1 MIGSGI
7 RQFRLGSDI
16 LLAGCEYMGQFIYG
30 PLALTVAPRASGRR
44 AVITIPGFTG
54 TDDAVA
60 PLNDALSG
68 LGYTA
73 ESWGL
78 GINSGVPGRH
88 KFEQQITQIAK
99 RASRLAETT
108 GNRVSLV
115 GHSLG
120 GMFAREIGRR
130 HPRLIDRVITMGSP
144 AHVTRSSDDGGGAPG
159 VHGRPLG
166 RRDRDHLFS
175 DQPPPGLPLVAIYSR
190 LDAIAPVMTTQIP
203 AGLLRDPNGAPREN
217 IEVLCSHL
225 GMAVN
230 PLVQIVVADRLARPL
245 HDWGPF
251 DASRYFPLPIRLAH
265 SIFYPPVN
273 DQIGNDQ
280 APA

>member
-1 MIGSGI
+1 MINNGI

-16 LLAGCEYMGQFIYG
+16 LLAGCEYMGQFMFG
-30 PLALTVAPRASGRR
+30 PLALTVAPRASWRR

-54 TDDAVA
+54 TDEAVA
-60 PLNDALSG
+60 PLNDALSN
-68 LGYTA
+68 LGYIA

-88 KFEQQITQIAK
+88 KFEQQINDIAK
-99 RASRLAETT
+99 RASRLAEST
-108 GNRVSLV
+108 GARVSLV

-130 HPRLIDRVITMGSP
+130 YPQLIDRVLTLGSP
-144 AHVTRSSDDGGGAPG
+144 AHLMRSDEAPSMAG
-159 VHGRPLG
+159 VRGRPLG

-175 DQPPPGLPLVAIYSR
+175 DQPPPGMPLVAIYSR

-203 AGLLRDPNGAPREN
+203 PDLLNDPDGAPREN
-217 IEVLCSHL
+217 VEVLCSHL

-230 PLVQIVVADRLARPL
+230 PLVQIVIADRLAHPL
-245 HDWGPF
+245 EDWRPF

-265 SIFYPPVN
+265 SVFYPPVN
-273 DQIGNDQ
+273 DQ

>member
-1 MIGSGI
+1 MINNGI
-7 RQFRLGSDI
+7 RQFRLGGDLI
-16 LLAGCEYMGQFIYG
+16 LAGCEYVSQFIYG
-30 PLALTVAPRASGRR
+30 PLALTVAPRAAGPR

-54 TDDAVA
+54 TDEAVA

-78 GINSGVPGRH
+78 GVNSGVPGRH
-88 KFEQQITQIAK
+88 KFETQINQIAK

-108 GNRVSLV
+108 GARVSLV

-130 HPRLIDRVITMGSP
+130 YPQLIDRVITMGSP
-144 AHVTRSSDDGGGAPG
+144 AHVIREDGAEPAPAG
-159 VHGRPLG
+159 THGRPLG

-175 DQPPPGLPLVAIYSR
+175 DQPPPGMPLVAIYSR

-203 AGLLRDPNGAPREN
+203 ADFLSDPDGAPREN

-230 PLVQIVVADRLARPL
+230 PLVQIVIADRLAQPAY
-245 HDWGPF
+245 DWRPF
-251 DASRYFPLPIRLAH
+251 DASRYFPLPVRLAQ
-265 SIFYPPVN
+265 SVFYPPVN
-273 DQIGNDQ
+273 DQ
-280 APA
+280 APL

>member
-1 MIGSGI
+1 MIDNGI
-7 RQFRLGSDI
+7 RQIRLGGDI

-30 PLALTVAPRASGRR
+30 PLALTVAPRAASPR

-54 TDDAVA
+54 TDEAVA

-78 GINSGVPGRH
+78 GVNSGVPARS
-88 KFEQQITQIAK
+88 KFEQQVNQIAK
-99 RASRLAETT
+99 RALRLADKT
-108 GNRVSLV
+108 GARVSLV

-130 HPRLIDRVITMGSP
+130 YPLLIDRVVTMGSP
-144 AHVTRSSDDGGGAPG
+144 AHVARADDQPAEPGG
-159 VHGRPLG
+159 HGRPLG

-175 DQPPPGLPLVAIYSR
+175 DQPPPGLPLIAIYSR
-190 LDAIAPVMTTQIP
+190 LDAIAPVRTTQIP
-203 AGLLRDPNGAPREN
+203 LDFMVDPEGAPREN
-217 IEVLCSHL
+217 VEVLCSHL

-230 PLVQIVVADRLARPL
+230 PLVQIVIADRLAQPL
-245 HDWGPF
+245 HDWRPF
-251 DASRYFPLPIRLAH
+251 DAGRYFPLPARLAQ
-265 SIFYPPVN
+265 SMFYPPVN
-273 DQIGNDQ
+273 DQV
-280 APA
+280 PA

>member
-1 MIGSGI
+1 MINNGI

-16 LLAGCEYMGQFIYG
+16 LLAGCEYMGQFMFG

-54 TDDAVA
+54 TDEAVA
-60 PLNDALSG
+60 PLNDALSN
-68 LGYTA
+68 LGYIA

-88 KFEQQITQIAK
+88 KFEQQINDIAK
-99 RASRLAETT
+99 RASRLAEST
-108 GNRVSLV
+108 GARVSLV

-130 HPRLIDRVITMGSP
+130 YPQLIDRVLTLGSP
-144 AHVTRSSDDGGGAPG
+144 AHLMRSDEAPSMAG
-159 VHGRPLG
+159 VRGRPLG

-175 DQPPPGLPLVAIYSR
+175 DQPPPGMPLVAIYSR

-203 AGLLRDPNGAPREN
+203 PDLLNDPDGAPREN
-217 IEVLCSHL
+217 VEVLCSHL

-230 PLVQIVVADRLARPL
+230 PLVQIVIADRLAHPL
-245 HDWGPF
+245 EDWRPF

-265 SIFYPPVN
+265 SVFYPPVN
-273 DQIGNDQ
+273 DQ

>member
-1 MIGSGI
+1 MINDSI

-16 LLAGCEYMGQFIYG
+16 LLAGCEYMGQFMYG
-30 PLALTVAPRASGRR
+30 PLALSVAPRASGRR

-54 TDDAVA
+54 NDEAVA
-60 PLNDALSG
+60 PLTDALSN

-78 GINSGVPGRH
+78 GTNSGVPGRH
-88 KFEQQITQIAK
+88 KFEQQINDIAK

-108 GNRVSLV
+108 GARVSLV

-130 HPRLIDRVITMGSP
+130 YPQLVDRVLTMGSP
-144 AHVTRSSDDGGGAPG
+144 AHLMRPDQAPSTAG
-159 VHGRPLG
+159 VRGRPLG

-203 AGLLRDPNGAPREN
+203 ADLLSDPDGAPREN
-217 IEVLCSHL
+217 VEVLCSHL

-230 PLVQIVVADRLARPL
+230 PLVQIVIADRLARPL
-245 HDWGPF
+245 HDWRPF
-251 DASRYFPLPIRLAH
+251 EAARYFPLPIRLAH
-265 SIFYPPVN
+265 SVFYPPVN
-273 DQIGNDQ
+273 DQ